1 MTDINDATAAQFS
14 ASVLAG
20 SFPGDLGIEVTSM
33 KRDRVEGRLA
43 ADPRHLR
50 PGGGVH
56 GGVWT
61 TFGDTLAAFGTM
73 SNLGPGEQFTTVEM
87 KTNIFAPAAAGDVLT
102 AVGEPLHRGKRTQ
115 VWEIRMFNG
124 DRLAANFVCT
134 QMVLAPEA
142 S

>member
-1 MTDINDATAAQFS
+1 MNDATAASFS
-14 ASVLAG
+14 ASVLSG
-20 SFPGDLGIEVTSM
+20 SFPGDLGIEVT
-33 KRDRVEGRLA
+33 KIERERVEGRLA
-43 ADPRHLR
+43 ADARHLR

-73 SNLGPGEQFTTVEM
+73 SNLGPGENFTTVEM
-87 KTNIFAPAAAGDVLT
+87 KTNIFAGADAGDTLT
-102 AVGEPLHRGKRTQ
+102 AVGEPLHRGRRTQ
-115 VWEIRMFNG
+115 VWEVRIFNG

-134 QMVLAPEA
+134 QMVLAPP

>member
-1 MTDINDATAAQFS
+1 MNDATAATFS

-20 SFPGDLGIEVTSM
+20 SFPGDLGIEVT
-33 KRDRVEGRLA
+33 KIERARVEGRLV
-43 ADPRHLR
+43 ADGRHLR

-73 SNLGPGEQFTTVEM
+73 SNLAPGENFTTVEM
-87 KTNIFAPAAAGDVLT
+87 KTNIFASADAGDTLT
-102 AVGEPLHRGKRTQ
+102 AVGEPLHRGRRTQ
-115 VWEIRMFNG
+115 VWEIKISCG
-124 DRLAANFVCT
+124 ERLAANFVCT
-134 QMVLAPEA
+134 QMVLGAA